1 MMIDREALIAY
12 LTQDKDNNVEIF
24 AAGPLIKLASKAE
37 RDAFWAILD
46 DYGIDIFNRKSE
58 PSSWE
63 GYGVEKGELKNHHIQ
78 VCGHMQIPKDGIV
91 LTFDEFLNVID
102 NGSPEPVF
110 ELDGYEGLL

>member
-1 MMIDREALIAY
+1 MMNRDELIAY

-46 DYGIDIFNRKSE
+46 DYGIDIFNRNSE
-58 PSSWE
+58 PSSWR
-63 GYGVEKGELKNHHIQ
+63 GYGVEKGELNNHHIQ
-78 VCGHMQIPKDGIV
+78 VCGHMQIPGNGIV
-91 LTFDEFLNVID
+91 LTFNEFLNVID
-102 NGSPEPVF
+102 SGSSEPVF